1 MFKGLGNIA
10 SIMKQA
16 QEMQGRM
23 KDVQENL
30 SRIKVQ
36 GTAGGGMVTVEANG
50 QQKILGCTV
59 EDSLMESG
67 DKEMVEDLVVAAVN
81 QALDKAKQAAAD
93 EMANVTGGMNLPGL
107 DEALSKFGLGGSS
120 SD

>member
-1 MFKGLGNIA
+1 MLKGLGNLA

-30 SRIKVQ
+30 ARLKVQ
-36 GTAGGGMVTVEANG
+36 GMAGGGMVTVEANG
-50 QQKILGCTV
+50 QQKILSCTV
-59 EDSLMESG
+59 EDSLLESG
-67 DKEMVEDLVVAAVN
+67 DKEMVEDLLVAAVN

-93 EMANVTGGMNLPGL
+93 EMSKVTGGMNLPGL
-107 DEALSKFGLGGSS
+107 DDALSKFGLGGNSAE
-120 SD
+120 